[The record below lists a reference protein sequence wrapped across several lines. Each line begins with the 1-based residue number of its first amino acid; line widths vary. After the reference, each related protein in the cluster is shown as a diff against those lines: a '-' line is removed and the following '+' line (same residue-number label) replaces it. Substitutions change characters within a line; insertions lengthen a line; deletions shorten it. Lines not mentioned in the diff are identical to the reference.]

1 MGAIAVTNSIFG
13 DEHGEEFAI
22 DKQHTVRIG
31 RTSVHTLNATPVD
44 LTPTPAA
51 DTAYILIAAAIHKRT
66 GAYND
71 QDLRIVYGGTDGVTT
86 GVLDANGS
94 LSSASVQRRVVLP
107 FKPSSGDTSLD
118 ISFGQPLQL
127 NAAAALTGDDAGY
140 LTINTY
146 YRQVKRP

>member
-22 DKQHTVRIG
+22 DKHRYITVG
-31 RTSVHTLNATPVD
+31 RTTVHTLNATAVD
-44 LTPTPAA
+44 LTPTPSAS
-51 DTAYILIAAAIHKRT
+51 TAYILIAAVIYKRT

-71 QDLRIVYGGTDGVTT
+71 QNLRIVYGGTGGVTT
-86 GVLDANGS
+86 GSLDATGV
-94 LSSASVQRRVVLP
+94 LTASSVRVRVVLP

-127 NAAAALTGDDAGY
+127 NSAAALTGNSGGV
-140 LTINTY
+140 LHINTY
-146 YRQVKRP
+146 YREVRRP